1 MTLPNPKELRALL
14 KVCREFGVD
23 AVEFGDVKLN
33 FGEMPV
39 EMAAQPKEGMQMNVP
54 SDEEMAMWSVAP
66 DPLAMRLEQQ

>member
-33 FGEMPV
+33 FGQMPTAPG
-39 EMAAQPKEGMQMNVP
+39 EAPKDGMQISMP
-54 SDEEMAMWSVAP
+54 SDEDMAYWSTQP
-66 DPLAMRLEQQ
+66 DPLAQRVEQQ